1 VGISIA
7 KIYSAESCLIN
18 LAGVTTEN
26 RFQTFVLMVADHSTL
41 TSVLW
46 VDGSFYHFQ
55 STRSFHEQGSEEY
68 AMDVAR
74 CVSQIMQFMQAH
86 QVGSSLEAVRLAG
99 FRELDEELYRHA
111 LELVGIRVPVS
122 SFHSEYLSA
131 GVEDV
136 QKYLNAASGLVEGGN
151 QQNFLARYRA
161 YKKKNTKG
169 RRLPKG
175 AIAVAVLFL
184 VMAVSTLGL
193 YTYDTL
199 RRQELSRIDG
209 ELRDVELVAKVA
221 EYDGL
226 MASANSISM
235 EHTYLSEID
244 ENIYS
249 YPVCDDDIIRQ
260 IEDCAEGY
268 ATVDFE
274 SFDADQGIVVISAM
288 AENVDDINKFIKILS
303 GRDIFND
310 VDYTGYSYD
319 EQSSLWDI
327 HVTCTLV
334 ESAGR

>member
-1 VGISIA
+1 
-7 KIYSAESCLIN
+7 
-18 LAGVTTEN
+18 
-26 RFQTFVLMVADHSTL
+26 
-41 TSVLW
+41 
-46 VDGSFYHFQ
+46 
-55 STRSFHEQGSEEY
+55 
-68 AMDVAR
+68 
-74 CVSQIMQFMQAH
+74 
-86 QVGSSLEAVRLAG
+86 
-99 FRELDEELYRHA
+99 
-111 LELVGIRVPVS
+111 
-122 SFHSEYLSA
+122 
-131 GVEDV
+131 V

-151 QQNFLARYRA
+151 QQNFLVRYRA
-161 YKKKNTKG
+161 YKKKNAKG
-169 RRLPKG
+169 RSLPKG

-193 YTYDTL
+193 YTYDAL

-249 YPVCDDDIIRQ
+249 YPVCDDDIIQQ
-260 IEDCAEGY
+260 IQDCAEGY